1 MNTQIQKETH
11 PLDTFTVNRWTV
23 TIKRSGHPS
32 RTLTKFPDLDADSIV
47 SFHDNH
53 YIKGF
58 TPQGQFVSSYYLKTL
73 LKARTEGGL
82 RLDGGVD
89 AWTVNSEDFAR
100 IVKILHALR

>member
-1 MNTQIQKETH
+1 MNTQTQKEN
-11 PLDTFTVNRWTV
+11 PQLDTFTVNRWTV
-23 TIKRSGHPS
+23 TVMRSGDPRRNS
-32 RTLTKFPDLDADSIV
+32 TSFPDLDADSIV
-47 SFHDNH
+47 AFHDNH

-73 LKARTEGGL
+73 LKARTEFGI
-82 RLDGGVD
+82 RLDGGVE